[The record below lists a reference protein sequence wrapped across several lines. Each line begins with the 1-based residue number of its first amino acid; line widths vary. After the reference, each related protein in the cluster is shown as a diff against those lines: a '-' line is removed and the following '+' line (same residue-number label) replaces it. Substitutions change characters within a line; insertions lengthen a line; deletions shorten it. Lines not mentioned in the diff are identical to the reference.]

1 MPVSD
6 PAPVLWDKIQA
17 PGADPDPRRGPLLR
31 SFRRPYSAESSY
43 SEAQAFCWSRAL
55 ALPPSSVSLSQ

>member
-17 PGADPDPRRGPLLR
+17 PARIQIRAGAVPVIPCYL
-31 SFRRPYSAESSY
+31 YSS
-43 SEAQAFCWSRAL
+43 
-55 ALPPSSVSLSQ
+55 